1 MKTKKECLDLL
12 DEAEKKIK
20 AHEWDKQVDD
30 PAELVTHKHMLA
42 YVLED
47 FSIPVPQEI
56 DDNIL
61 VLPAGWLPDENPQN
75 SEAYD
80 EVSKKFLEVYDL
92 LRFEYSREDE
102 AYNLEAEQDERD
114 MHADFY
120 RAVGWPR

>member
-1 MKTKKECLDLL
+1 MNNKINEDKKECLDLL

-80 EVSKKFLEVYDL
+80 EVSKNF
-92 LRFEYSREDE
+92 
-102 AYNLEAEQDERD
+102 
-114 MHADFY
+114 
-120 RAVGWPR
+120 